1 MSKAT
6 SSQQQQQQLQQ
17 AQLQQQQQQQQL
29 QAQIPQTTG
38 TFPILASSV
47 ITECLQELGMELTE
61 ADLREPKPRTMAL
74 VFENFVDLLMGV
86 SRDDSAPLTANATA
100 MDVLEHPELH
110 DTSLGEIKI
119 VKAL

>member
-17 AQLQQQQQQQQL
+17 AQQQQQL
-29 QAQIPQTTG
+29 QAQQIPQTTG

-86 SRDDSAPLTANATA
+86 SRDDSAPLVTNATA